1 MKTLELFNAVVAN
14 GNGTPF
20 ISDQGYIIEGSAV
33 WAKDKIVEF
42 YDQKKLDG
50 KSLNST
56 FYKSFSTVANKT
68 RIDIFHDQVLHYFS
82 TYGCNFEGE
91 MWVPEQI
98 LQIPDLKMRYKVI
111 LGHPKEVLQGKC
123 LDMLSSGVAL
133 KEETIDTILSAL
145 HDELDYRFTGDEII
159 RNKEAVIKIADLYGV
174 MPKDTMEFF
183 RYCVYRATGETLLIK
198 NGKAIAAIKASTFNP
213 SILFERHGLDK
224 LASIFNRFKPLFLAF
239 KNRCPKTINQI
250 SRLSK
255 ENHKPL
261 PVNVLNVATSVK
273 IDSTNRHWLDN
284 ATPFALFKTL
294 QGLHSRIEGQ
304 SVFNYRV
311 RNGKSWCETSLNNKN
326 LEVIKENYN
335 TVMDF
340 VKEKYGRNFAG
351 VKMYFPQRVQY
362 ALPTSE
368 KMFIG
373 NVPTGTKFD
382 AKDLIVGI
390 YWQNAWGARDIDIS
404 GTSVGSKVG
413 WNACW
418 SDRGV
423 VYSGD
428 ITNAEKGASEY
439 LAITSPQKDPMMVS
453 ANIYNGVNSADFKV
467 ILSYDKNI
475 LKENRNHIVNPNKVF
490 FEEKVSATTRQTVV
504 GFLVIDKELGHDH
517 FVLLNFGQGESRVS
531 TPGGNIIDALY
542 EQYRNPLTFNDLV
555 VMLGAEIVSDPKD
568 ATINL
573 SLESLE
579 KDSFTKL
586 FRSS

>member
-14 GNGTPF
+14 GNGKAV
-20 ISDQGYIIEGSAV
+20 ISDDGYIIDGSAV
-33 WAKDKIVEF
+33 WAKDKIIQF
-42 YDQKKLDG
+42 YNQKKLDG
-50 KSLNST
+50 KSLNAS
-56 FYKSFSTVANKT
+56 FYKSFATVVNKT
-68 RIDIFHDQVLHYFS
+68 RVEIFHDQVLHYFS
-82 TYGCNFEGE
+82 TYGCGFEGE

-98 LQIPDLKMRYKVI
+98 LQIPDLKMCYKLI
-111 LGHPKEVLQGKC
+111 RGYTKEALQEKC
-123 LDMLSSGVAL
+123 LDLLSSGVAL

-145 HDELDYRFTGDEII
+145 HDELDYRFTGNETV
-159 RNKEAVIKIADLYGV
+159 RNKEAVIKIADLYGI

-183 RYCVYRATGETLLIK
+183 RYCIYRATGETLLIK

-213 SILFERHGLDK
+213 SVLFEQHGLEK
-224 LASIFNRFKPLFLAF
+224 LAAIFNRFKPLFLAF
-239 KNRCPKTINQI
+239 KSRCPKTINKI

-261 PVNVLNVATSVK
+261 PVNVLNVATSVR
-273 IDSTNRHWLDN
+273 IDSANRHWLDN

-304 SVFNYRV
+304 RTFNYRV

-326 LEVIKENYN
+326 LGLIEDNYN

-340 VKEKYGRNFAG
+340 VKEKYSRNFAG
-351 VKMYFPQRVQY
+351 VKMYFPKKVQY

-382 AKDLIVGI
+382 AENLIVGI
-390 YWQNAWGARDIDIS
+390 YWQNAWGARDIDLS

-413 WNACW
+413 WNARW
-418 SDRGV
+418 NDRGV

-439 LAITSPQKDPMMVS
+439 LAIAAPQKDPMMVS
-453 ANIYNGVNSADFKV
+453 ANIFSGVNSADFKV

-475 LKENRNHIVNPNKVF
+475 LKENRKHVVNPNKVF
-490 FEEKVSATTRQTVV
+490 FEEKVSAVTRQTIV
-504 GFLVIDKELGHDH
+504 GFLVVDWQVGHNH
-517 FVLLNFGQGESRVS
+517 FVLLNFGQGEGRVS
-531 TPGGNIIDALY
+531 TPGGNTIDALY
-542 EQYRNPLTFNDLV
+542 EQYKNPLTFNSLAV
-555 VMLGAEIVSDPKD
+555 LLGAEIVDNPKD
-568 ATINL
+568 ATVNL

-579 KDSFTKL
+579 RDSFTKL
-586 FRSS
+586 FKE